1 VTTATSPFLV
11 EGDTC
16 WRRVRAERAAVLVDA
31 AEYFGALRESL
42 LKAERSIFIMGWE
55 LNSRTCL
62 DGKGERTDRAPREL
76 GRLLKWLLRRKP
88 HLEIRILLWNHPVF
102 YSPQRELFPR
112 WIFGW
117 RKPPRVDILLDS
129 HLPVGAAHHEKI
141 VVVDDTVAYCGGID
155 LTLRRWDTQEHR
167 PIEPRRCDPKKRPYV
182 PVHDVQLV
190 VDGEA
195 AAALGERAR
204 ERWAHAGGKPLEPV
218 TPRGDCWPTS
228 VEPDFEDVTLG
239 VIRTLAALEEPAE
252 EIREVERSTVDAI
265 GRAEKLVYIENQYV
279 TSKAAREALLA
290 RMREHRTLEAVI
302 LTSRDPGG
310 WLEAE
315 TMGVGRQLFMAA
327 FDEPQLKRRVRFLYP
342 FAEGQ
347 PGDEEYPSPNR
358 CEDGKYSIHVHAKVL
373 VVDDRFLRIGSSNLN
388 NRSMGFD
395 TECDVGI
402 EAVSAEQRAEIARVR
417 NTLMAEHWG
426 ADVADVEQAVS
437 GRGSILA
444 ALDALSARQHTREQA
459 LPLPARGFLARLRGG
474 RHARPPTLRNVAPL
488 ERVPTPEGSDL
499 LIQLGDPERIVT
511 AERLVEQIAGVKPGR
526 KVLNWALGILAALAI
541 VLVGVAVAKYWPAG
555 SGSSL
560 TEQVTA
566 GIEALRGNPWRV
578 PLVLLIFV
586 VGGILSLPV
595 LVMIGATVVALGPV
609 LGFVC
614 AAVGTMLAATAT
626 FGMGRLIGRK
636 AMRRWLGRRAQL
648 LERELEG
655 RGIVAVALLR
665 KIPIAPFTIV
675 NMLIGASSVPY
686 REFIIG
692 TMLGMLPG
700 IAAFALVGERIVGL
714 FRDPSPLNIAL
725 VVGAVALW
733 AGVVIGLQRLMN
745 RYTGR

>member
-1 VTTATSPFLV
+1 LI

-16 WRRVRAERAAVLVDA
+16 WRRVRADRAAVLIDA
-31 AEYFGALRESL
+31 ADYFGALRESL
-42 LKAERSIFIMGWE
+42 LKAQRSIFIMGWE

-62 DGKGERTDRAPREL
+62 DGKGEKTDRAPREL

-88 HLEIRILLWNHPVF
+88 ELEIRILLWNHPVF
-102 YSPQRELFPR
+102 YTPHRELFPR

-117 RKPPRVDILLDS
+117 RKPRRVEIMLDS

-141 VVVDDTVAYCGGID
+141 VVIDDSVAYCGGID

-167 PIEPRRCDPKKRPYV
+167 PIEPRRCDPKNRPYV
-182 PVHDVQLV
+182 PTHDVQLV

-204 ERWAHAGGKPLEPV
+204 ERWAHGGGKRLEPV
-218 TPRGDCWPTS
+218 APQGDRWPES
-228 VEPDFEDVTLG
+228 LEPDFENVTVG
-239 VIRTLAALEEPAE
+239 VIRTIAALEDPKD
-252 EIREVERSTVDAI
+252 EIREVERSTIEAI

-279 TSKAAREALLA
+279 TSKAALEALLA
-290 RMREHRTLEAVI
+290 RMRAQRSLEAVI

-342 FAEGQ
+342 YADGQ
-347 PGDEEYPSPNR
+347 PGDEEYSPPNR
-358 CEDGKYSIHVHAKVL
+358 GEDGKYSIHVHAKVL
-373 VVDDRFLRIGSSNLN
+373 IVDDRFMRIGSSNLN

-395 TECDVGI
+395 TECDLGI
-402 EAVSAEQRAEIARVR
+402 EAETTEQRAAIANVR
-417 NTLMAEHWG
+417 NKLMAEHWG
-426 ADVADVEQAVS
+426 ADVAEVEQAMS
-437 GRGSILA
+437 SNRSIVD
-444 ALDALSARQHTREQA
+444 ALDALAARQHTREQA
-459 LPLPARGFLARLRGG
+459 VPLPGRGLFGRLRRG
-474 RHARPPTLRNVAPL
+474 RPARPPTIRSVAPL
-488 ERVPTPEGSDL
+488 ERVPTPGGSEL
-499 LIQLGDPERIVT
+499 IIQLGDPERIVT
-511 AERLVEQIAGVKPGR
+511 AERLVEQIAGVRPGR
-526 KVLNWALGILAALAI
+526 KFLNWVLGILAALAI
-541 VLVGVAVAKYWPAG
+541 VLVVVTIGKYWPTDDAG
-555 SGSSL
+555 SF
-560 TEQVTA
+560 TQQIAA

-586 VGGILSLPV
+586 VGGVLSLPI

-609 LGFVC
+609 LGFFC
-614 AAVGTMLAATAT
+614 AAVGTLLAATAT
-626 FGMGRLIGRK
+626 FGVGRLIGRK
-636 AMRRWLGRRAQL
+636 AMRRWLGRRAQV

-655 RGIVAVALLR
+655 RGIVAVALIR

-686 REFIIG
+686 REFIVG

-714 FRDPSPLNIAL
+714 FRDPTPLNIAL
-725 VVGAVALW
+725 VVAAIALW
-733 AGVVIGLQRLMN
+733 AGIVIGLQRLMN
-745 RYTGR
+745 RYMGR